1 MKTLLACL
9 WVCEDMFGRAEAVS
23 KLRWFMAVREAEL
36 LREGKNK
43 DIAFLFLTGMKP
55 LTLASWDWEDLDQ
68 TAEELVQE
76 IKEFYNR
83 G

>member
-1 MKTLLACL
+1 
-9 WVCEDMFGRAEAVS
+9 
-23 KLRWFMAVREAEL
+23 MAVREAEL

-43 DIAFLFLTGMKP
+43 DIAFLFLTGLKP